1 MELRRRL
8 PAPLLAGTNED
19 SSGGTATSSFKL
31 PLPFLQGNAPPDQQ
45 AVTELNNLKKNDF
58 GDWPTTDA
66 YNGKLFTLYAGLSL
80 FISLPIAYT
89 TFYVLPDEIPQL
101 LIAANFGT
109 FAVMIAFVVK
119 LRLDWGI
126 IGRRLASRI
135 TYFEAD
141 QTGQKVTKDKATLL
155 RDRLLNQNEVSPA
168 IGRLNSSLLALVAA
182 LFLTFFSGEAL
193 TESLGEAGPATLKT
207 LTGDEAR
214 RFDNRLKGDDE
225 FARREQE
232 RFQSRGGIDGNIQPG
247 YCNSRYYKILAGGN
261 GQGGVGCN

>member
-1 MELRRRL
+1 M
-8 PAPLLAGTNED
+8 
-19 SSGGTATSSFKL
+19 
-31 PLPFLQGNAPPDQQ
+31 
-45 AVTELNNLKKNDF
+45 
-58 GDWPTTDA
+58 
-66 YNGKLFTLYAGLSL
+66 
-80 FISLPIAYT
+80 
-89 TFYVLPDEIPQL
+89 
-101 LIAANFGT
+101 
-109 FAVMIAFVVK
+109 
-119 LRLDWGI
+119 
-126 IGRRLASRI
+126 
-135 TYFEAD
+135 
-141 QTGQKVTKDKATLL
+141 

-232 RFQSRGGIDGNIQPG
+232 RFQSRGDIDGNIQPG